1 VRQRGRGKNASSFF
15 FSFFFFSRSDVPL
28 EEQIFLRVSTQP
40 RSTHRKN
47 CLRFFRGKKQ
57 GGEKNDEAKNN
68 NNQHRESTLSATPN
82 NKNNEKPKKKIKT
95 NNEKKWGRERANTHT
110 HTLSVVS
117 RFLLVFFFCQK
128 SIALHCSEKRRK
140 KHAGS
145 PFFFS
150 PFAERDVKSHFSL
163 CTVRG
168 FAFQFFIRHESPESL
183 SPDISIHHQKIVRF
197 LFTTILCVCVFPHL
211 FFLFVVSLGVILN
224 RDLPLGPRHPAG
236 RRRQRRSFGPREPF
250 QQ

>member
-1 VRQRGRGKNASSFF
+1 
-15 FSFFFFSRSDVPL
+15 
-28 EEQIFLRVSTQP
+28 VSTQP

-47 CLRFFRGKKQ
+47 CLRFFRGKKH
-57 GGEKNDEAKNN
+57 GGEKNDEEKK
-68 NNQHRESTLSATPN
+68 QQQPTQRKHPFRPLRTR
-82 NKNNEKPKKKIKT
+82 KNNEKPKKKIKT
-95 NNEKKWGRERANTHT
+95 NNEKKWGRETGQYTHT
-110 HTLSVVS
+110 HAFRRLALSS
-117 RFLLVFFFCQK
+117 CLLLSKINRASLQRK
-128 SIALHCSEKRRK
+128 KGEK
-140 KHAGS
+140 KHAKS
-145 PFFFS
+145 PFFSS

-197 LFTTILCVCVFPHL
+197 LFTTILCVCVFPHS
-211 FFLFVVSLGVILN
+211 FSLFVVSLGVILN

-250 QQ
+250 QP